1 MTYLSKNVCQH
12 QKHHCLSITWR
23 RKTGFFEQEIIWK
36 SLKKQ
41 NVGENSRSSV
51 NFQIMKLC
59 ILNVWNVLKATL
71 NFFRLSLIF
80 QNFVIILSL
89 TFKNCITSCIKI
101 IVTVL
106 KKVVLKS
113 LNRSKTVQKINAKMH
128 PWRLEME
135 LQS

>member
-12 QKHHCLSITWR
+12 QKHHCLSITRR

-59 ILNVWNVLKATL
+59 ILNVWYVLKATL

-89 TFKNCITSCIKI
+89 TFKNCIISRIKI

-113 LNRSKTVQKINAKMH
+113 LNRSKTVQKIHAKMH
-128 PWRLEME
+128 AWRFEVE